1 MSETTYKL
9 KASTQPIHA
18 FRIGIDPY
26 PDWFQAEVDKGGI
39 ILHANAGEGK
49 VAAEITADIGRE
61 NAMHGDFIVKA
72 GEEIV
77 AFAPEEFG
85 KLYEQS

>member
-9 KASTQPIHA
+9 KASSQPIHA

-26 PDWFQAEVDKGGI
+26 PDWFQKEVDAGNI
-39 ILHANAGEGK
+39 ILRANAGEGRM
-49 VAAEITADIGRE
+49 AAEIKAYYGTE
-61 NAMHGDFIVKA
+61 NAMHGDFVVRA
-72 GEEIV
+72 GEKIT